1 MKKLLIILPVIFTL
15 ACQQKNTG
23 SDSMDRTD
31 TTRSKDSHSFAE
43 PQNAVV
49 KHLDLDI
56 KVDFDKQLIS
66 GKASWLIE
74 NPAKAEEIVFDT
86 RQLIIEKISLEDDE
100 KETTFTM
107 GDSVEFLGKALKVKI
122 QPGTKRVNIYYS
134 TSRNAAALQWLN
146 PQQTAGKKYPFLF
159 TQSQAILA
167 RSWIPCQDSP
177 GIRFTYNAKVTVPK
191 DLLALM
197 SAENPQE
204 KNSAGV
210 YQFRQSNAIP
220 SYLMALAVGDIAFKA
235 VDNRSAVYAEPL
247 TLNKAAYEFADM
259 GKMITA
265 AENLYGPYK
274 WGRYDVLVLPP
285 SFPFGGM
292 ENPMLTFATPTV
304 IAGDRSLVSLI
315 AHELAHS
322 WSGNL
327 VTNATWNDFW
337 LNEGFTVYF
346 ERRIIEAVYGKD
358 EARMQEVLGFQDL
371 TGTLE
376 DLGHE
381 SPDTRLKAD
390 FTGRDPDEGVSDI
403 AYEKGFAFLRSIEES
418 VGREKLDAFLKEYF
432 NSHAFKSVT
441 TDEFITYL
449 DQHLIKGDQDL
460 QKKLNVKGWI
470 FEPGL
475 PAEVLKVESPKFKA
489 IDSLIAKL
497 ESSRDVSVLYNINR
511 TTNELLY
518 LIRHLPEN
526 FGPVQMAAIDKQFKF
541 TDSGNSEIQSSWYV
555 LAIRKEYK
563 PAYKQIEKFLTEVGR
578 RKFLMPLYKEM
589 IKTPKGKEWAKKIYA
604 NARPNYHSVAYH
616 SIDELLK

>member
-1 MKKLLIILPVIFTL
+1 MKKLLVILPVIFTL
-15 ACQQKNTG
+15 ACQNANTSSDKMDA
-23 SDSMDRTD
+23 SDSTKA
-31 TTRSKDSHSFAE
+31 KDAHSFAE
-43 PQNAVV
+43 PSKAVV

-56 KVDFDKQLIS
+56 KVDFDTELIS
-66 GKASWLIE
+66 GKASWLID
-74 NPAKAEEIVFDT
+74 NPGNGNEIVFDT
-86 RQLIIEKISLEDDE
+86 RDLKVEKITLGDDDE
-100 KETTFTM
+100 QTTFSL
-107 GDSVEFLGKALKVKI
+107 GDSVEYLGKALKVKI
-122 QPGTKRVNIYYS
+122 APDTRRVNIYYS
-134 TSRNAAALQWLN
+134 TSKGAAALQWLN

-177 GIRFTYNAKVTVPK
+177 GIRFTYNARVSVPT

-197 SAENPQE
+197 SAENPQK

-210 YQFRQSNAIP
+210 YEFKQPHAIP
-220 SYLMALAVGDIAFKA
+220 SYLMALAVGDIAYQA
-235 VDNRSAVYAEPL
+235 VDQRSGVYAEPV
-247 TLNKAAYEFADM
+247 TLKKASYEFADM

-371 TGTLE
+371 HATLE
-376 DLGHE
+376 DLGNT

-403 AYEKGFAFLRSIEES
+403 AYEKGYSFLRSIEET
-418 VGREKLDAFLKEYF
+418 VGRERLDAFLKEYF
-432 NSHAFKSVT
+432 NSHAFQSVT
-441 TDEFITYL
+441 TEEFITYL
-449 DQHLIKGDQDL
+449 DKQLVKGDKDL
-460 QKKLNVKGWI
+460 REKLNLEAWI

-475 PAEVLKVESPKFKA
+475 PAQALRVESAKFKA
-489 IDSLIAKL
+489 IDSM
-497 ESSRDVSVLYNINR
+497 VSKSFASGQITDLTKISR

-526 FGPVQMAAIDKQFKF
+526 INTKQMAAIDHEFKF
-541 TDSGNSEIQSSWYV
+541 TASGNAEIQAAWYA
-555 LAIRKEYK
+555 LAIRKGYK
-563 PAYKQIEKFLTEVGR
+563 PANPHIERFLTEVGR
-578 RKFLMPLYKEM
+578 RKFLIPLYKEM
-589 IKTPKGKEWAKKIYA
+589 VKTPEGKKLAKSIYA
-604 NARPNYHSVAYH
+604 KARPNYHSVSYH
-616 SIDELLK
+616 TVDEILK